1 MTDSTLLSRLM
12 HLSVYRSLVC
22 RKSLRHAVINDYL
35 AELLGESLLPQLQTG
50 SLCFASVRQSVTAQ
64 IPWVSDAD
72 INWLYDF
79 EQVTC
84 HFFSSVEHE

>member
-1 MTDSTLLSRLM
+1 MSQAFSTNQ
-12 HLSVYRSLVC
+12 
-22 RKSLRHAVINDYL
+22 RHAVVKDYL
-35 AELLGESLLPQLQTG
+35 AELLDQSLLPQLQTG
-50 SLCFASVRQSVTAQ
+50 SLCSASMRQSVTAE
-64 IPWVSDAD
+64 IPWVSDVN